1 MFPVIITGH
10 RIHRVYEKHKDDIIA
25 QIDCELHE
33 LMDAYDNNIEI
44 ITGMALGPDVWF
56 AELGLKYGL
65 PVHAY
70 IPFKGQEKFWTREE
84 QAHYR
89 SILHRA
95 EKVIVVS
102 DTPSK
107 KAYLQRNTE
116 MMKAAKHCIAI
127 YDKNR
132 IRSGTGH
139 VVNNITKYGLS
150 LYLIDL
156 GEYE

>member
-1 MFPVIITGH
+1 MFPVMVTGH
-10 RIHRVYEKHKDDIIA
+10 RIHRMYEKHKDDIIT

-33 LMDAYDNNIEI
+33 LMDAYDNKITL
-44 ITGMALGPDVWF
+44 ITGMALGPDQWF

-70 IPFKGQEKFWTREE
+70 IPFVGQEKFWTRME
-84 QAHYR
+84 QARYR
-89 SILHRA
+89 STLSNM

-102 DTPSK
+102 NVRNSK
-107 KAYLQRNTE
+107 AQLERNIE
-116 MMKAAKHCIAI
+116 MIKAAKHCIAV

-139 VVNNITKYGLS
+139 VINNITKYGLS
-150 LYLIDL
+150 LHLIDL

>member
-1 MFPVIITGH
+1 MFPVMITGH
-10 RIHRVYEKHKDDIIA
+10 RIHSVYEKYKDDIVT

-33 LMDAYDNNIEI
+33 LMDAYDNKII
-44 ITGMALGPDVWF
+44 LITGMALGPDQWF

-70 IPFKGQEKFWTREE
+70 IPFVGQEKFWTRME
-84 QAHYR
+84 QARYR

-102 DTPSK
+102 NTQSK
-107 KAYLQRNTE
+107 SAYLQRNIE
-116 MMKAAKHCIAI
+116 MMKAAKHCIAV
-127 YDKNR
+127 YDKKR
-132 IRSGTGH
+132 VRSGTGH
-139 VVNNITKYGLS
+139 TVNNIAKYGLS

-156 GEYE
+156 EEYE